1 MDKNIERLHD
11 SWDGDEE
18 DENGRARYQE
28 LTETLKS
35 LDERRKAIREKV
47 AGYKRLKEMLEP
59 FERATETVQPNLV
72 ARDGELEKELEKMRL
87 LVARVRG
94 RVEALPEDVVTEEM
108 DIDLPDEG
116 EKVAA
121 LF

>member
-1 MDKNIERLHD
+1 
-11 SWDGDEE
+11 
-18 DENGRARYQE
+18 
-28 LTETLKS
+28 
-35 LDERRKAIREKV
+35 LDERRKEVREKV
-47 AGYKRLKEMLEP
+47 ARYKRLKEMLGP

-94 RVEALPEDVVTEEM
+94 RVEALPENVTTEEEM
-108 DIDLPDEG
+108 DVDLPDER